1 MVSLYVDDPKINVL
15 VRIITIRYNVIH
27 SNLLIY
33 SLLVNLLD
41 INITKKITLP
51 NMNHKFKNIINSDKV
66 YKTNG
71 VSRGRV
77 LGL

>member
-15 VRIITIRYNVIH
+15 VRIVTIRYNVIH

-41 INITKKITLP
+41 RNITKKITLP
-51 NMNHKFKNIINSDKV
+51 NMNHKFKNIINSDIKSV
-66 YKTNG
+66 A
-71 VSRGRV
+71 
-77 LGL
+77 